1 MGKLLVLVGQA
12 ASGKSTLA
20 KHLVESHGFTQI
32 KTITT
37 RPPRPGE
44 SPDAYR
50 FVTRAQFSELADSGE
65 IAEFTSYPV
74 AGGGI
79 WYYGSLKSS
88 YESDGDK
95 VVVLNPHGMAMIRQA
110 YPEALC
116 VYLKAPLE
124 VLIRRGLDRGDD
136 PEELCRRLITDAS
149 TFRALGSWSGQLLV
163 VEYKVGQSVT
173 DICGKILLRC

>member
-1 MGKLLVLVGQA
+1 MGKLIILVGQA

-20 KHLVESHGFTQI
+20 KHLVENHGFTQI

-37 RPPRPGE
+37 RPIRPGE
-44 SPDAYR
+44 SPDAYH
-50 FVTRAQFSELADSGE
+50 FVTKSEFGKLGDSGE
-65 IAEFTSYPV
+65 IAELTSYPV
-74 AGGGI
+74 AGGDI

-95 VVVLNPHGMAMIRQA
+95 VVVLNPHGMSMIRYL

-136 PEELCRRLITDAS
+136 PVELCRRLITDDA
-149 TFRALGSWSGQLLV
+149 TFRVIEYWSGKLKV
-163 VEYKVGQSVT
+163 IEYKEGQSIT
-173 DICGKILLRC
+173 DICERIGV

>member
-1 MGKLLVLVGQA
+1 MGKLIILVGQA

-20 KHLVESHGFTQI
+20 KHLVERHGFTQI
-32 KTITT
+32 KTVTT
-37 RPPRPGE
+37 RPIRPGE
-44 SPDAYR
+44 DPDAYL
-50 FVTRAQFSELADSGE
+50 FVSKSEFGKLGDSGD

-74 AGGGI
+74 AGGDI

-88 YESDGDK
+88 YESDGNK
-95 VVVLNPHGMAMIRQA
+95 VVVLNPHGMSMIRQA

-136 PEELCRRLITDAS
+136 PVELCRRLITDAL
-149 TFRALGSWSGQLLV
+149 TFRALESWGGQLLV
-163 VEYKVGQSVT
+163 IEHKEGQSIT
-173 DICGKILLRC
+173 DICERIGL

>member
-1 MGKLLVLVGQA
+1 MGKLIILVGQA

-37 RPPRPGE
+37 RPIRPGE
-44 SPDAYR
+44 SPDAYH
-50 FVTRAQFSELADSGE
+50 FVTKAQFSDLADSGE

-74 AGGGI
+74 AGGDI

-95 VVVLNPHGMAMIRQA
+95 VVVLNPHGMSMIRQA

-124 VLIRRGLDRGDD
+124 VLILRGLDRGDD
-136 PEELCRRLITDAS
+136 PVELCRRLITDAS
-149 TFRALGSWSGQLLV
+149 TFRALESWGVPLLV
-163 VEYKVGQSVT
+163 IEHEEGQSIT
-173 DICGKILLRC
+173 DICERMGL

>member
-1 MGKLLVLVGQA
+1 MGKLIILVGQV

-20 KHLVESHGFTQI
+20 KHLVENHWFTQI

-37 RPPRPGE
+37 RPIRPGE
-44 SPDAYR
+44 SPDAYH
-50 FVTRAQFSELADSGE
+50 FVTKTQFSDLADSGE

-74 AGGGI
+74 AGGDI

-88 YESDGDK
+88 YESDGNK
-95 VVVLNPHGMAMIRQA
+95 VVVLNPHGMSMIRQA

-136 PEELCRRLITDAS
+136 PVELCRRLITDAAI
-149 TFRALGSWSGQLLV
+149 FRAIESWGGQLKV
-163 VEYKVGQSVT
+163 IEYKDGQST
-173 DICGKILLRC
+173 PDIYERIGL

>member
-1 MGKLLVLVGQA
+1 MGKLIILVGQA

-44 SPDAYR
+44 SPDAYH
-50 FVTRAQFSELADSGE
+50 FVTKENFSKLADSGD

-74 AGGGI
+74 AGGDI

-88 YESDGDK
+88 YEAEGDK
-95 VVVLNPHGMAMIRQA
+95 VVVLNPHGMSMIRNL
-110 YPEALC
+110 YPEALP
-116 VYLKAPLE
+116 VYLKSPLE
-124 VLIRRGLDRGDD
+124 VLVRRGLDRGDD
-136 PEELCRRLITDAS
+136 PVELCRRLITDAGA
-149 TFRALGSWSGQLLV
+149 FRSLESWAGNFRVIEHKEGESI
-163 VEYKVGQSVT
+163 T
-173 DICGKILLRC
+173 DICERMGV

>member
-1 MGKLLVLVGQA
+1 MGKLIILVGQS

-20 KHLVESHGFTQI
+20 KHLVENHGFTQI

-37 RPPRPGE
+37 RPIRPGE

-50 FVTRAQFSELADSGE
+50 FVTKAQFFELVDSGE

-74 AGGGI
+74 AGGDV

-88 YESDGDK
+88 YESDDDK
-95 VVVLNPHGMAMIRQA
+95 VVVLNPHGMAMIRL
-110 YPEALC
+110 ENSKTMC

-136 PEELCRRLITDAS
+136 PVELCRRLITDAA
-149 TFRALGSWSGQLLV
+149 TFRALESWDGQLLV
-163 VEYKVGQSVT
+163 IEYKEGQSIT
-173 DICGKILLRC
+173 DICERMGV

>member
-1 MGKLLVLVGQA
+1 MGKLIVLVGQA

-20 KHLVESHGFTQI
+20 KHLEEAHSFYQI
-32 KTITT
+32 KTVTT

-44 SPDAYR
+44 SPDAYH
-50 FVTRAQFSELADSGE
+50 FVTKENFSKLADSGD
-65 IAEFTSYPV
+65 IAECTSYPV
-74 AGGGI
+74 AGGDI

-95 VVVLNPHGMAMIRQA
+95 VVVLNPHGMSMIRQA
-110 YPEALC
+110 YPEAIC

-136 PEELCRRLITDAS
+136 PVELCRRLITDAS
-149 TFRALGSWSGQLLV
+149 TFRALESWGGNLLV
-163 VEYKVGQSVT
+163 IEYKEGQSIT
-173 DICGKILLRC
+173 NICERLGV

>member
-1 MGKLLVLVGQA
+1 MGKLIILVGQA

-20 KHLVESHGFTQI
+20 KHLVEAHGFTQI

-50 FVTRAQFSELADSGE
+50 FVTKAQFFELVDSGE

-74 AGGGI
+74 AGGDV

-95 VVVLNPHGMAMIRQA
+95 VVVLNPYGMAMIRLENSKA
-110 YPEALC
+110 MC

-136 PEELCRRLITDAS
+136 PVELCRRLITDAA
-149 TFRALGSWSGQLLV
+149 TFRAIESWDGELKV
-163 VEYKVGQSVT
+163 IEYKEGQSIT
-173 DICGKILLRC
+173 DICERMGV